1 MLRGWRTR
9 LRRLN
14 SSEESTMR
22 RSSDSKARRR
32 RQWGWL
38 RNFSLARRA
47 ASCESNTSALSSW
60 SSECKVRN
68 MRERVGREQGA
79 GREQLRKPAAVPRA
93 AIREAGV
100 EAGGRGGPSRVRRE
114 AGEQAEGEQPHLP
127 PAAADP
133 PLKVKRREALHEDLL
148 LCEERQSNSPSLRK
162 AYPLGQ
168 STTSIRSC
176 GSLAPQ
182 TSGSSSR
189 PLKNDNKFLLLL
201 EVSPLKVF
209 LTRFN

>member
-22 RSSDSKARRR
+22 PSADSKARRR
-32 RQWGWL
+32 RQWRWL
-38 RNFSLARRA
+38 RNYSLARRA

-68 MRERVGREQGA
+68 LRERVGREQGA
-79 GREQLRKPAAVPRA
+79 GREQLRKPTAVPRA

-100 EAGGRGGPSRVRRE
+100 EAVGRGGPSRVLRE

-148 LCEERQSNSPSLRK
+148 LCEERQEKPIHSARARHQYAAAAVSHHRLP
-162 AYPLGQ
+162 A
-168 STTSIRSC
+168 
-176 GSLAPQ
+176 APQ
-182 TSGSSSR
+182 GRSKMIINFYSS
-189 PLKNDNKFLLLL
+189 LKYLHWKF
-201 EVSPLKVF
+201 V
-209 LTRFN
+209 LTGFN